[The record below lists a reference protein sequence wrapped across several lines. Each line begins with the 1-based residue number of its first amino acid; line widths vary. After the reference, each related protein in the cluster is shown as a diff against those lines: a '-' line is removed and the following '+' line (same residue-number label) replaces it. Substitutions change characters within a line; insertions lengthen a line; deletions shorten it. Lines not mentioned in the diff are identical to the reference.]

1 MHDGPGTYP
10 IDFVLFQSKEDLMSA
25 YWTDSKSIPIA
36 IIFDE
41 EDPLH
46 YPLR

>member
-1 MHDGPGTYP
+1 MNERPGKYP
-10 IDFVLFQSKEDLMSA
+10 IDFIFFETMDDLMSA

-41 EDPLH
+41 YDPLH
-46 YPLR
+46 YPLK